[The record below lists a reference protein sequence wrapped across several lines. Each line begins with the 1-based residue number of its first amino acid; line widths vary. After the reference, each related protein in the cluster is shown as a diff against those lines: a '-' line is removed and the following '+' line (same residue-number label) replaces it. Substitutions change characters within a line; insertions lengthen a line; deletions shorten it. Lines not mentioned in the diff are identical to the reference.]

1 MRLKTK
7 IKETGLVISFKPVI
21 LPLHPPIGVK
31 IIPEFWVFNIFPDI
45 FFYTS
50 VIVETCRRNVIW
62 DKIGLH

>member
-7 IKETGLVISFKPVI
+7 IKETGLVISVKPVI

-31 IIPEFWVFNIFPDI
+31 IIPESWVFNIFPDI
-45 FFYTS
+45 FFTS
-50 VIVETCRRNVIW
+50 VIVETCRGNVIW